1 MFIVKTALKYAF
13 SKGKGQ
19 RTSSIVII
27 IGIALGLAALII
39 ISSIMNGLQTAQ
51 LDSLRNLESFDV
63 IIEGENLDFDTIS
76 SLEDI
81 DFAFE
86 YIETYA
92 LIVDKTSGKSASTRV
107 RAYSNNAFE
116 STRMSQSLHFIV
128 ANVPYCEEN
137 SNSQNGITISYSML
151 KALSLSLED
160 NVDLTFLKPGRSAA
174 VVPYSV
180 SMPVNA
186 VYTSSMT
193 EFSSSTAFVSFDW
206 LRSIMGENSIK
217 IGIYS
222 EKSNAVASSL
232 SSLFPN
238 AKVTTWKEY
247 NRALYSAL
255 MLEKA
260 LMYVF
265 LAFMFLI
272 ICVNLK
278 NSTRRLIQNRRQE
291 GAMLRALGCTKNKVN
306 FIFIVQGL
314 LICVMGEVLG
324 ISLGLVATN
333 NMQIILDF
341 ADSCVRFFTA
351 SMTVLGLLQFQTVVF
366 TWEIVF
372 SCLFVFVLAFV
383 FILIGCKKTFKHEI
397 MEVILNATYQ

>member
-1 MFIVKTALKYAF
+1 MFTIKTALKYAF

-51 LDSLRNLESFDV
+51 LNSMRNLESFDV
-63 IIEGENLDFDTIS
+63 IIEGDDLDFYTIS

-92 LIVDKTSGKSASTRV
+92 LIVDKSSGKSTSTRV
-107 RAYSNNAFE
+107 RAYNNNAFE
-116 STRMSQSLHFIV
+116 STRMSQSLRFVLGKSPTSSSSEACI
-128 ANVPYCEEN
+128 A
-137 SNSQNGITISYSML
+137 ISYSMMQ
-151 KALSLSLED
+151 ALSVSLVD
-160 NVDLTFLKPGRSAA
+160 NVDITFLKPGKSATI
-174 VVPYSV
+174 VPYSI
-180 SMPVNA
+180 SMPVTSIF
-186 VYTSSMT
+186 TSSMT

-206 LRSIMGENSIK
+206 LLSIMGDGSIK

-222 EKSNAVASSL
+222 NKANAVAHSL

-278 NSTRRLIQNRRQE
+278 NSTKRLIQNRSQE
-291 GAMLRALGCTKNKVN
+291 GAMLRALGCTRKKVN

-314 LICVMGEVLG
+314 LICVIGEILG
-324 ISLGLVATN
+324 VALGLCATD
-333 NMQIILDF
+333 NMQSILDF
-341 ADSCVRFFTA
+341 ADSCVRLFTKRG
-351 SMTVLGLLQFQTVVF
+351 TVLGLLQFQTVVF
-366 TWEIVF
+366 TWEIIF
-372 SCLFVFVLAFV
+372 SCFFVFLLAFI

-397 MEVILNATYQ
+397 MEVILNATY